1 MNIYTLKIHQKNCSG
16 SFKQLH
22 LENKTITIMRNETG
36 GKRCHAYLLD
46 KYFKRLPP
54 QAFRNDVFYLRPLV
68 KFSRDDDS
76 VWFTAVSIGRN
87 KLAMLVK
94 EMCRNGGIAG
104 TKSNRSLRAT
114 GATELYRAGVPEKII
129 KQRTGHRSVESLRKY
144 EHTCTTQ
151 HQAVAN
157 ILSSDTTT
165 SYSTQMSQLQS
176 KSENCIS
183 INKTPTMNFSNCT
196 VNITIQSK

>member
-1 MNIYTLKIHQKNCSG
+1 
-16 SFKQLH
+16 
-22 LENKTITIMRNETG
+22 
-36 GKRCHAYLLD
+36 
-46 KYFKRLPP
+46 
-54 QAFRNDVFYLRPLV
+54 
-68 KFSRDDDS
+68 
-76 VWFTAVSIGRN
+76 
-87 KLAMLVK
+87 MLVK
-94 EMCRNGGIAG
+94 EMCRNSGIAG
-104 TKSNRSLRAT
+104 TKSNHSLRAT
-114 GATELYRAGVPEKII
+114 GATELYRAEVPEKII

-144 EHTCTTQ
+144 EHTSTTQ

-176 KSENCIS
+176 KSENYIS